1 MARKIIKLDKKII
14 LGDTPSRKWIISPND
29 TTCWKYEMIREA
41 SLKKKSIELI
51 TDEFG
56 FSREMFFYYK
66 KKFLKSGIKG
76 LMDEKTG
83 PRKKTKR
90 TAGLEKKIIEIRF
103 KKPHLNMY
111 DITDMLKKEGFDISP
126 RTVSRTLTEHGLILK
141 KTKGKF
147 QVKDFLKKVKYLKK
161 IIKRKNG

>member
-14 LGDTPSRKWIISPND
+14 SGDTPSRKWIISPRD

-41 SLKKKSIELI
+41 SLKKKSIDVI
-51 TDEFG
+51 TNEFG

-76 LMDEKTG
+76 LIDEKTG

-90 TAGLEKKIIEIRF
+90 TDGIEKKIIEIRF
-103 KKPHLNMY
+103 KMPSLNMY
-111 DITDMLKKEGFDISP
+111 DIADKLKKEGFDISP
-126 RTVSRTLTEHGLILK
+126 RTVSRTLAEHGLILK

-147 QVKDFLKKVKYLKK
+147 QIKTFLKKVK
-161 IIKRKNG
+161 